1 MIGDAAQHLKYL
13 RISRIAEYALSPM
26 PAWLWSGDG
35 ERLLWFNAA
44 GGRAFGLRPGALLSD
59 PFKPADPHR
68 RQAMQVARRITA
80 INEMRLERLR
90 GFGAALGGLSTLACT
105 RLPIVDG
112 EAGLLL
118 ASTQAAALPFEHRL
132 HRLIDAIDLPVI
144 AFAPD
149 HHVAGQNAA
158 AAAWPFTPELQADPA
173 LLFLTGNALDTGHAR
188 GELATGQAEIL
199 RVGAGAEMTL
209 IAVVVPNPACAAA
222 SDVATH
228 IESPAVGT
236 IPELAIQPDHS
247 EPADLEPAQSI
258 IASRQ
263 FETEPPSPK
272 ETEPPMSAF
281 EPPATSVEPS
291 PAATDRTVTPLAAP
305 APRKMPLRFTWR
317 TDADGRFEIQSDE
330 FAGLIGPRVAANFGR
345 PWGEIA
351 AQFDLDPQGR
361 IATAMDTKATL
372 TGIAVDWPIDD
383 TQMHL
388 PVELSGVPFYDG
400 ARQFAGYR
408 GFGLIRDLGVLSR
421 LDAFRAGQTIP
432 NENEPVFASNEHAAQ
447 DNVEILDGTA
457 GIRDITQESVAIPP
471 EAIEQPTPPAIA
483 HPNAAHPNVVPFRS
497 PQQDHRPTLTP
508 VENSAFDELARQL
521 SARLEHNGS
530 TKPDDMATAPPDSE
544 PERDSHDPAPTEMPG
559 WLAPVAQMPQ
569 GHSQTDLAILD
580 RISAGVLIYRL
591 DRLLYA
597 NRTFLDQIGYPDLQ
611 SLNDAGGLDALF
623 VEPGVSTAS
632 STSDTG
638 TPVRISAPQ
647 RGGEPVGAALH
658 TIMWDNEQAMALI
671 STGVASAAPP
681 PAVAVAAMPDK
692 DISTDAVN
700 TAPRNDAQHETN
712 QLRQILDAIPDAL
725 IVLSDSGQLQ
735 AANHAARE
743 MFGLDTEP
751 ARSRAFSELFA
762 PENRTAIQ
770 DAIEA
775 ARHGSSE
782 RSREVLACRPDGSL
796 IALSMTLN
804 RTTGQ
809 EPATFAVLRDLTLAK
824 TTEAQLLGAQRQA
837 DRAASVKADVLARIS
852 HEIRTPLNSIIG
864 FADVMIGERFGA
876 LGNERYAEYLKDI
889 RASGERVIAII
900 NDMLD
905 LSHIETGKLDLT
917 LSSQNLND
925 LVEQCVGVMQPQA
938 NRERIIIRSSLAR
951 ALPWVMADARA
962 LRQIAMNLIGNSIHL
977 ANAGGQVIVSTA
989 QTDFGDVVLR
999 VRDTGQ
1005 GLNDNE
1011 MAAALAPFRAPV
1023 SRDDVTPGNSG
1034 VSLSLT
1040 KALVEANR
1048 AHFQIKSSPQSG
1060 TLIEVRF
1067 PGPAA
1072 RVNSN

>member
-1 MIGDAAQHLKYL
+1 MIGDVAQHLKYL
-13 RISRIAEYALSPM
+13 RIARIAECALSAM

-35 ERLLWFNAA
+35 IHLLWVNAA
-44 GGRAFGLRPGALLSD
+44 AARALGLPASTLTGAD
-59 PFKPADPHR
+59 PLRPADPHR
-68 RQAMQVARRITA
+68 RQAMQVARRVTA
-80 INEMRLERLR
+80 LNDVRLERLP
-90 GFGAALGGLSTLACT
+90 GFGAALGGLTTLACT
-105 RLPIVDG
+105 RLPLDG
-112 EAGLLL
+112 GDTGLLL
-118 ASTQAAALPFEHRL
+118 ISASAATPIPFERRL
-132 HRLIDAIDLPVI
+132 HALIDAIDLPVI

-149 HHVAGQNAA
+149 NHVVAKNTAA
-158 AAAWPFTPELQADPA
+158 AEWRFTSELQADPA
-173 LLFLTGNALDTGHAR
+173 LLFLTGGAFESGHAL
-188 GELATGQAEIL
+188 GDLATGNAEIF
-199 RVGAGAEMTL
+199 RVGTGGEATL
-209 IAVVVPNPACAAA
+209 VAVVVPSPACAAA
-222 SDVATH
+222 SNVATH
-228 IESPAVGT
+228 ADRSAAGA
-236 IPELAIQPDHS
+236 IPEPPIVPDHL
-247 EPADLEPAQSI
+247 EQAPLEPSRFERTHSN
-258 IASRQ
+258 IALPK
-263 FETEPPSPK
+263 FETEPPSPE

-281 EPPATSVEPS
+281 EPPATPADPIPVSLDRIVSAAVAPS
-291 PAATDRTVTPLAAP
+291 P
-305 APRKMPLRFTWR
+305 RKLPLRFMWR
-317 TDADGRFEIQSDE
+317 TDADGHFELQSDE
-330 FAGLIGPRVAANFGR
+330 FARLIGPRAAVTLGR
-345 PWGEIA
+345 PWRELA
-351 AQFDLDPQGR
+351 SQFNLDPQGR
-361 IATAMDTKATL
+361 VASAIDSRSTLNSIA
-372 TGIAVDWPIDD
+372 IDWPVDD
-383 TQMHL
+383 AQMQL
-388 PVELSGVPFYDG
+388 PVELSGVPFHDG

-408 GFGLIRDLGVLSR
+408 GFGLVRDLDALSR
-421 LDAFRAGQTIP
+421 LDALRAIP
-432 NENEPVFASNEHAAQ
+432 PAQ
-447 DNVEILDGTA
+447 DNVVPSVTPDQPVMVGDA
-457 GIRDITQESVAIPP
+457 GVGKEAPVMQDAEPAHPP
-471 EAIEQPTPPAIA
+471 EPTYEQPEPAA
-483 HPNAAHPNVVPFRS
+483 VAHPNVVPFRS

-508 VENSAFDELARQL
+508 VENSAFNELARQL
-521 SARLEHNGS
+521 SARLDDNGPVQ
-530 TKPDDMATAPPDSE
+530 PDDTATAPPDNQ
-544 PERDSHDPAPTEMPG
+544 PERLEYDPALTETPG
-559 WLAPVAQMPQ
+559 WLAPAAQMPK
-569 GHSQTDLAILD
+569 GHSHTDLAVLD

-611 SLNDAGGLDALF
+611 SLNDAGGLDALY
-623 VEPGVSTAS
+623 VEPGVSAAS

-647 RGGEPVGAALH
+647 RGERPVEAALH

-671 STGVASAAPP
+671 CSGVASATQALAAAAV
-681 PAVAVAAMPDK
+681 PADDIRPDS
-692 DISTDAVN
+692 IG
-700 TAPRNDAQHETN
+700 PAQHAAQEETH
-712 QLRQILDAIPDAL
+712 QLRQILDAMPDA
-725 IVLSDSGQLQ
+725 VLVLGDGGHLQ
-735 AANHAARE
+735 AANRTARE
-743 MFGLDTEP
+743 MFGLDTAVSNP
-751 ARSRAFSELFA
+751 RAFGDLFA

-775 ARHGSSE
+775 VRHGGAE
-782 RSREVLACRPDGSL
+782 RSREVLAHRPDGSL
-796 IALSMTLN
+796 VALSMTLN
-804 RTTGQ
+804 RTAGS

-876 LGNERYAEYLKDI
+876 LGNERYVEYLKDI

-917 LSSQNLND
+917 LANQNLNS

-938 NRERIIIRSSLAR
+938 NRERIIIRTSLAR
-951 ALPWVMADARA
+951 GLPWVMADARA

-989 QTDFGDVVLR
+989 LTDFGDVVLR

-1048 AHFQIKSSPQSG
+1048 AHFQIRSSPQAG

-1067 PGPAA
+1067 PGTAA
-1072 RVNSN
+1072 RVSSN